1 MATTAEV
8 FNHTNNKIIIIILS
22 QTKFAKEGIFR
33 RRGLAMT
40 ITYNYLQYVLQSE
53 QCSAVI
59 IYSQLVPVSS
69 FFPPSPKVAHINWA
83 ENAILSNYAK
93 FTACSIKQSAPS
105 RLQLEQ
111 VFAFSLPRFHFGR
124 KLQYIQFSVHDI
136 ELGTPLYVSV
146 THNLPLLGITLLI
159 IIRFYIIPFLLA
171 NSMQVCI
178 IATLFSTVQQETLAR
193 G

>member
-1 MATTAEV
+1 
-8 FNHTNNKIIIIILS
+8 
-22 QTKFAKEGIFR
+22 
-33 RRGLAMT
+33 MT

-83 ENAILSNYAK
+83 ENAILDNYAK

-124 KLQYIQFSVHDI
+124 KLQYI
-136 ELGTPLYVSV
+136 
-146 THNLPLLGITLLI
+146 
-159 IIRFYIIPFLLA
+159 
-171 NSMQVCI
+171 
-178 IATLFSTVQQETLAR
+178 
-193 G
+193 